1 MSRKIKNALIS
12 VYDKAGLDGILATL
26 NELNIS
32 VISTGCTKEFI
43 EKTNQVMQSSVL
55 DISTLT
61 NEASNDAYIF
71 LHPNMDIILLT
82 NDEYIKVGNA
92 CEFSEDDFENLFT
105 SESKTLL
112 NQDKNRKWL
121 EK

>member
-1 MSRKIKNALIS
+1 MYEFSPL
-12 VYDKAGLDGILATL
+12 GLGLVNRQEFEIT
-26 NELNIS
+26 
-32 VISTGCTKEFI
+32 TKQFI
-43 EKTNQVMQSSVL
+43 EKTNQVMQSSVV

-61 NEASNDAYIF
+61 NEDSNDAYIF
-71 LHPNMDIILLT
+71 LHPNLDIILLT

-92 CEFSEDDFENLFT
+92 VEFSENDFENLFT
-105 SESKTLL
+105 SENKTLQ

>member
-1 MSRKIKNALIS
+1 
-12 VYDKAGLDGILATL
+12 
-26 NELNIS
+26 
-32 VISTGCTKEFI
+32 
-43 EKTNQVMQSSVL
+43 MQSSVL

-61 NEASNDAYIF
+61 NEDSNDAYIF
-71 LHPNMDIILLT
+71 LHPNLDIILLT

-92 CEFSEDDFENLFT
+92 VEFSENDFENLFT
-105 SESKTLL
+105 SENKTLQ